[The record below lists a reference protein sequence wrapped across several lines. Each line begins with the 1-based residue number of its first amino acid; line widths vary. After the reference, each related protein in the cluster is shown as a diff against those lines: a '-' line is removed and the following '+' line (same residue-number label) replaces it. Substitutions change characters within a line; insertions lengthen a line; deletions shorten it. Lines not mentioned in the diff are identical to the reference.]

1 MEPAARVLIIEDE
14 IIVAK
19 DLEAMLRNL
28 GYAVCGIVRTG
39 EEGVRRATSERPDL
53 VLMDI
58 GLKGE
63 MDGIEAARQIR
74 ATHDVPLVYFTAI
87 TDPGTFQRAKQ
98 TDPYGFICKPFEE
111 KDLRSIVELALH
123 HGRRERQLKLALRLL
138 RAALSSAEEAL
149 MVADLKVEVV
159 YLNAAAE
166 ALTGWSEH
174 EAIGLPLG
182 ELLVSAPGQ
191 PIPEVAMLAQEG
203 LAGAVSVAFSLL
215 THDAPRV
222 AVGGTIQALTD
233 VGVIGYLLRLRHVQ
247 TPEHAE
253 VPDAGRGLAANCG
266 PRA

>member
-19 DLEAMLRNL
+19 DIEAMLRNL

-39 EEGVRRATSERPDL
+39 EEAVRRATSEQPDL

-74 ATHDVPLVYFTAI
+74 ATHGIPLVYFTAI
-87 TDPGTFQRAKQ
+87 SDPGTFQRAKQ

-123 HGRRERQLKLALRLL
+123 HGKRDRQLRLTLRLF
-138 RAALSSAEEAL
+138 RAVLSSTEEAL
-149 MVADLKVEVV
+149 VVADLKVEVV

-166 ALTGWSEH
+166 ALTGWSEQ
-174 EAIGLPLG
+174 EAIGLPLR
-182 ELLVSAPGQ
+182 ELLVAAPGQ
-191 PIPEVAMLAQEG
+191 PIPEVMALAAEG
-203 LAGAVSVAFSLL
+203 LAGAAPVTFNLF
-215 THDAPRV
+215 THDARRV
-222 AVGGTIQALTD
+222 PVSGTIQALTD
-233 VGVIGYLLRLRHVQ
+233 AGAIGYLLRLRHVQ

-253 VPDAGRGLAANCG
+253 VLSAGRGLAARCG
-266 PRA
+266 QRA